1 MTVALRTSRLILRL
15 AMQEDIPAILRYL
28 SESQEFLAPFE
39 PIQPTGF
46 QTKQYWRDQVARS
59 FQQFQSGQSLRL
71 FLFEK
76 TSPKTIIG
84 TANFTNFVY
93 YPFYC
98 CHLGYGLTRDC
109 QGQGLMQEALEES
122 IRYVFAQMQCHRIQ
136 ANYMPRNQ
144 RSANVLERLGF
155 RIEGEAKDYLL
166 INGMWEDHILTSLTN
181 PHWSLD

>member
-1 MTVALRTSRLILRL
+1 
-15 AMQEDIPAILRYL
+15 MQEDIPAILRYL
-28 SESQEFLAPFE
+28 NESHEFLAPSE

-98 CHLGYGLTRDC
+98 CHLGYGLTRDY
-109 QGQGLMQEALEES
+109 QGQGLMQEALEELMKNRTTIIIAHRLAT
-122 IRYVFAQMQCHRIQ
+122 IRKADKIYVLDKGNIAESGTHEELLDVESGVYGSLVRLQMA
-136 ANYMPRNQ
+136 AN
-144 RSANVLERLGF
+144 A
-155 RIEGEAKDYLL
+155 
-166 INGMWEDHILTSLTN
+166 
-181 PHWSLD
+181 